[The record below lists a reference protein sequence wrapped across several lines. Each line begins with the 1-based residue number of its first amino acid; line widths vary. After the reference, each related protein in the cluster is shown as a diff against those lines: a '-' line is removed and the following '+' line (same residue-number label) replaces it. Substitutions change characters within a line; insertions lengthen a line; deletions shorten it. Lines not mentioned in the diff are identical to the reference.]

1 MMSAYTSCECYHL
14 AYPELIRR
22 GTALVQPER
31 DLALYVSA
39 TLVDDHCT
47 QQHCWQLPPP
57 RPQFSSHPLIGHTP
71 PLGIPMPTST

>member
-47 QQHCWQLPPP
+47 QQHCWQLPHPGH
-57 RPQFSSHPLIGHTP
+57 SSLP
-71 PLGIPMPTST
+71 IP